1 MRYSY
6 RMQEKDSLN
15 WAMASVIYEAR
26 KAAGLTQVELADFS
40 GLSKPYVSGLERGNI
55 NASGLCPC
63 AGGGSAE
70 SFASRAYG
78 AGGTRNSKRT
88 CQAPKRDWKAQR
100 MNCFRLNRFV

>member
-6 RMQEKDSLN
+6 RMQEKDSSN

-55 NASGLCPC
+55 NASVFALVRV
-63 AGGGSAE
+63 AE
-70 SFASRAYG
+70 VLKVSPAELMARVEREIAKG
-78 AGGTRNSKRT
+78 PAKPQKETGR
-88 CQAPKRDWKAQR
+88 PKG
-100 MNCFRLNRFV
+100 

>member
-26 KAAGLTQVELADFS
+26 KTAGLTQVELADFS

-55 NASGLCPC
+55 NASVFALVRV
-63 AGGGSAE
+63 AE
-70 SFASRAYG
+70 VLKVSPAELMARVEEEIKKGPAKPQKETG
-78 AGGTRNSKRT
+78 R
-88 CQAPKRDWKAQR
+88 PKG
-100 MNCFRLNRFV
+100 